1 VFLIVLFGGL
11 SGLLPPLGGQYAP
24 IWLTFAVFFALLPVL
39 AFGQS
44 VQVDGCISGRP
55 CAFGV
60 PLPQPTNTDTYGVDA
75 DGCMVGQP
83 CPWRAWR
90 ASGSTTTDR
99 PAENVYRTRRNTD
112 GTTDVFGSN
121 ARTGSKWTQHY
132 DPNRNLQSGT
142 LKDGRPWGPARLAPP
157 FGNGPDRAFD
167 FGLDEPPNVVYEPSE
182 QHDRRMEE
190 LSALDEQKQF
200 NEYARLAAEARV
212 QRDRLTM
219 ALIKSRM
226 QPGVLVDVARAAARQ
241 RSLALT
247 DVNARDAC
255 MKDADQK

>member
-1 VFLIVLFGGL
+1 
-11 SGLLPPLGGQYAP
+11 
-24 IWLTFAVFFALLPVL
+24 
-39 AFGQS
+39 
-44 VQVDGCISGRP
+44 
-55 CAFGV
+55 
-60 PLPQPTNTDTYGVDA
+60 
-75 DGCMVGQP
+75 
-83 CPWRAWR
+83 
-90 ASGSTTTDR
+90 
-99 PAENVYRTRRNTD
+99 
-112 GTTDVFGSN
+112 
-121 ARTGSKWTQHY
+121 
-132 DPNRNLQSGT
+132 
-142 LKDGRPWGPARLAPP
+142 
-157 FGNGPDRAFD
+157 
-167 FGLDEPPNVVYEPSE
+167 
-182 QHDRRMEE
+182 MEE